1 MFLLHTLVASW
12 LLAAAPATAQQTGNF
27 VIRLGRDTTS
37 VEHFTQSA
45 TRIEVDQAGR
55 APRVL
60 TRHIVYEFSPKGD
73 LKGLDITVSRPGAA
87 PGALPIQRIHATL
100 DGDSLRGE
108 VRRDTTATPLRSAA
122 PAGTIV
128 NIGSP
133 WLMYEHL
140 AMRFA
145 ATKAESLHVPLVY
158 LGGTDVFFATVRRLG
173 KDSLDIRT
181 PTDHFHAQADRA
193 GHLLHV
199 VPLAGTQQFTVDRV
213 PSLDVATTA
222 ASFLA
227 AEQQAGAMGALS
239 SRDTVKASIGGATLW
254 IDYGRPSKRGRT
266 IYGGVVPW
274 GVLWRTGANAATQ
287 FKTDKALIA
296 GATEIPAGF
305 YTLWTIPS
313 PTGWKLV
320 INSETGQWGTIHHAD
335 KDVATL
341 DMAVSALDSPVERF
355 TISLEPATGGAMLHL
370 DWDTTR
376 ASLPLQVKP

>member
-1 MFLLHTLVASW
+1 VPASSWSKAIEGDTTTIVKGIGVGGSVAGIRAARELASLPVPKPVRRRNRILTVESIMFLLSTFVASW
-12 LLAAAPATAQQTGNF
+12 LLAAAPAVAQETGNF
-27 VIRLGRDTTS
+27 VIRLGRDTTA

-55 APRVL
+55 VPRVL

-73 LKGLDITVSRPGAA
+73 LKGIDITVSRPGA
-87 PGALPIQRIHATL
+87 GSGSLPIQRIHATL

-140 AMRFA
+140 AMKFV
-145 ATKAESLHVPLVY
+145 ATKAESLHAPLVY

-181 PTDHFHAQADRA
+181 PTDHFHARADRA
-193 GHLLHV
+193 GHLLNV

-213 PSLDVATTA
+213 PSLDVAATA

-227 AEQQAGAMGALS
+227 TEQQGGAMGTLS
-239 SRDTVKASIGGATLW
+239 SRDTVKANVGGATLW
-254 IDYGRPSKRGRT
+254 IDYGRPPS
-266 IYGGVVPW
+266 
-274 GVLWRTGANAATQ
+274 
-287 FKTDKALIA
+287 A
-296 GATEIPAGF
+296 GARSLAPWCRGACCGAPVPTPRPSSRPTRCWSQAAPRSRPASTRCGPFLRPPAG
-305 YTLWTIPS
+305 S
-313 PTGWKLV
+313 
-320 INSETGQWGTIHHAD
+320 S
-335 KDVATL
+335 
-341 DMAVSALDSPVERF
+341 
-355 TISLEPATGGAMLHL
+355 
-370 DWDTTR
+370 
-376 ASLPLQVKP
+376 